1 MPDAHAPGIV
11 AAVIHM
17 VLQLFLNLFTLF
29 NINFYHEQL
38 LIFIFSYVRM
48 YYQSIPRPHEA
59 VG

>member
-17 VLQLFLNLFTLF
+17 VLQLLLNLFTLF

-38 LIFIFSYVRM
+38 LIFIFSSERM
-48 YYQSIPRPHEA
+48 YYQSIPRPHKA
-59 VG
+59 A